1 MSLDSSIIISI
12 CDGNIH
18 ELKKIPKDKITLE
31 ISKKIMDIMEEK
43 LTNIK
48 DVIEN
53 SYESSD
59 IIVSVY
65 HYLDKKK
72 RIEDCIL
79 YLKKIE

>member
-1 MSLDSSIIISI
+1 MSLDSITINTI
-12 CDGNIH
+12 CDGDLY
-18 ELKKIPKDKITLE
+18 ELKKIPKFKITLE
-31 ISKKIMDIMEEK
+31 LSKKMTSIMEEK
-43 LTNIK
+43 LTNIN

-53 SYESSD
+53 NYESSD
-59 IIVSVY
+59 ISTSTY